1 MPRVLFFFGQ
11 KMGKIIGLT
20 YDLKT
25 DWKLR
30 PDDPADANAELDS
43 GETLDFVVQAL
54 ETIGHR
60 VKKIG
65 NIKNLLAEIEGL
77 DVDIVFNICEG
88 YHGRNRES
96 QVPLILEMYGIPCV
110 GSDALTLGVT
120 LDKILAKK
128 CFIADG
134 IPTPRYFEAWGKE
147 DLKTL
152 AKKNKMR
159 FPMIVK
165 PKHEGSSKGLS
176 EKSRVTDFEGL
187 KRQVDLINQ
196 KYHQAALVE
205 EFIRGSEF
213 TVPVLGN
220 KNPQAMPVAQVHL
233 DGNVNL
239 GDNFYTHAR
248 LSYDGLGYVCP
259 PKISAKLNKKLQE
272 LAVKAYQSVGCLD
285 FGRVDFRVDEK
296 DEPFV
301 LEINPLPSLAKK
313 DVFNIFPYVMGST
326 FEKTISQIVN
336 FALERY
342 GLLGGRNRSS
352 SSNIS
357 RPTANAAK

>member
-1 MPRVLFFFGQ
+1 MR
-11 KMGKIIGLT
+11 KIIGIT
-20 YDLKT
+20 YDLKS
-25 DWKLR
+25 DWKFR
-30 PDDPADANAELDS
+30 PEDPTDANAELDS
-43 GETLDFVVQAL
+43 GETLEFVIAGL
-54 ETIGHR
+54 EASGHK

-65 NIKNLLAEIEGL
+65 NAKNLLAEIDNL

-96 QVPLILEMYGIPCV
+96 QVPLVLEMYGIPYV

-134 IPTPRYFEAWGKE
+134 IPTPRYFEANTGD
-147 DLKTL
+147 DLKVL
-152 AKKNKMR
+152 YKKSKVR
-159 FPMIVK
+159 FPLIVK

-176 EKSRVTDFEGL
+176 EKSRVMDFEGL

-205 EFIRGSEF
+205 EFIRGCEF

-233 DGNVNL
+233 DGNVKL

-248 LSYDGLGYVCP
+248 LTYDGLGYVCP
-259 PKISAKLNKKLQE
+259 PKISAEMVKKLQ
-272 LAVKAYQSVGCLD
+272 LWAVKAYQSVGCMD

-296 DEPFV
+296 GRPFV

-326 FEKTISQIVN
+326 FEKIINQVVN

-342 GLLGGRNRSS
+342 GLLGGRSRSTS
-352 SSNIS
+352 SVRI
-357 RPTANAAK
+357 RPTANATK

>member
-1 MPRVLFFFGQ
+1 
-11 KMGKIIGLT
+11 MGKIIGIT

-25 DWKLR
+25 DWKFR

-43 GETLDFVVQAL
+43 GETLDFVVAAL
-54 ETIGHR
+54 EANGHK

-65 NIKNLLAEIEGL
+65 SAKNLLEQIDNL

-88 YHGRNRES
+88 FHGRNRES
-96 QVPLILEMYGIPCV
+96 QVPLILEMYGIPYV

-134 IPTPRYFEAWGKE
+134 IPTPRYFEAYEGD
-147 DLKTL
+147 DLKAL
-152 AKKNKMR
+152 YKKSKMR
-159 FPMIVK
+159 FPLIAK

-196 KYHQAALVE
+196 KYYQAALVE
-205 EFIRGSEF
+205 EFIKGSEF

-239 GDNFYTHAR
+239 GDNFYTQAR
-248 LSYDGLGYVCP
+248 LTYDGLGYVCP
-259 PKISAKLNKKLQE
+259 PRISAKMIQKLQQY
-272 LAVKAYQSVGCLD
+272 AVKAYQSVGCLD

-296 DEPFV
+296 GRPFV

-313 DVFNIFPYVMGST
+313 DVFNIFPYTMGST
-326 FEKTISQIVN
+326 FEKTIDKIVN

-342 GLLGGRNRSS
+342 GMLNGRTRSS
-352 SSNIS
+352 SSS
-357 RPTANAAK
+357 RMRPAANATK